1 MTMTYE
7 SVKVVESRVAPG
19 VSFTVAKMSYGRR
32 MELMRRVREL
42 ARRMEFLEAGKEPA
56 DQMDSALVEAEIS
69 RLYVNWGLQAV
80 SGLVVDGAEATPELL
95 AESGPEDLFR
105 EALAAVQA
113 QAGLSQEERKN

>member
-1 MTMTYE
+1 MTYE
-7 SVKVVESRVAPG
+7 SVALVESRVAPG
-19 VSFTVAKMSYGRR
+19 VRFSVTKMSYGRR
-32 MELMRRVREL
+32 MALMQRIREL
-42 ARRMEFLEAGKEPA
+42 SRRMEFLEAGNEPA
-56 DQMDSALVEAEIS
+56 DKMDAALVEAEIG
-69 RLYVNWGLQAV
+69 RVYVSWGLRAV